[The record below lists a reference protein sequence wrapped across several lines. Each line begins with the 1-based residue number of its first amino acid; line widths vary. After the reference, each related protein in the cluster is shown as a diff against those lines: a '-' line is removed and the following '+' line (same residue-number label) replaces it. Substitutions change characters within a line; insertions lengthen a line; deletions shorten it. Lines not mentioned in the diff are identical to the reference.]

1 MKTFTNDAAKAA
13 YNEIY
18 QLTKTL
24 SAEDEGNLI
33 ARLMSDMLN
42 HSQNTDVDAF
52 LECWNQE
59 HRTLQQR
66 FTSLVAKWLQL
77 LNSKEKDKLFDL
89 RNAYSV
95 GFAKGA
101 MQGLKDFKFNYTE
114 GSHDYHYEY
123 HPEEDREM
131 GFPYI

>member
-1 MKTFTNDAAKAA
+1 MKTFTNEAATAA
-13 YNEIY
+13 YNKVYE
-18 QLTKTL
+18 LTKTL
-24 SAEDEGNLI
+24 SAEDERKLNEK
-33 ARLMSDMLN
+33 LMSDMLN
-42 HSQNTDVDAF
+42 HSQNTDVEAF
-52 LECWNQE
+52 IEYWNLE

-101 MQGLKDFKFNYTE
+101 MQGLKDFKFEYQE